1 MSEQLALRAA
11 AVAFTALYAVA
22 TFLPDLPEGAYADA
36 TVLGLVNDGPSR
48 TAILV
53 GGGALTLAGLL
64 FLAWTAALAA
74 RLDRDGSWL
83 SRAVLLGGAGYG
95 LCLMLA
101 ATAFTGVATGIAVG
115 ELEPADDPYL
125 VRLASDLGFHL
136 LLVPG
141 LLCASLAV
149 AAASALGRRSGALP
163 PAVTVGGPAVG
174 AAVPGAAVDADG
186 GPHASSGGRG
196 RARVGDAEPGIRRG
210 VTNPPPGPG
219 PGGAVTCTAWS
230 QVAEVGPGGTDR
242 LAALAAASGH
252 PVAVTAPLSTA
263 DPRE

>member
-163 PAVTVGGPAVG
+163 PAVTVVGAVVAPLLWAGPLWAPQFLVPLWMLTVALTLRPAAAGGPGSAM
-174 AAVPGAAVDADG
+174 PS
-186 GPHASSGGRG
+186 PAS
-196 RARVGDAEPGIRRG
+196 
-210 VTNPPPGPG
+210 
-219 PGGAVTCTAWS
+219 
-230 QVAEVGPGGTDR
+230 
-242 LAALAAASGH
+242 AAA
-252 PVAVTAPLSTA
+252 
-263 DPRE
+263 